1 MEGKIKVEQ
10 LVGNLKEYAET
21 RFDIAVLNTQDKVT
35 DVLSTIASMA
45 VVGLLAMLI
54 IIFSSVGAAW
64 YVGQLLHNPSLGF
77 FCVAGF
83 YLIVAIIFYVNRDSW
98 VKLPVINSLLKKINI
113 NEQD

>member
-45 VVGLLAMLI
+45 VVGLFAMLI
-54 IIFSSVGAAW
+54 ILFSSVGLAW
-64 YVGQLLHNPSLGF
+64 YIGQLLHNPSLGF
-77 FCVAGF
+77 FCLAGF
-83 YLIVAIIFYVNRDSW
+83 YLIVAIVFYMNRDAW
-98 VKLPVINSLLKKINI
+98 IKLPVINSLLKKINI

>member
-54 IIFSSVGAAW
+54 IFFSSVGAAW

>member
-54 IIFSSVGAAW
+54 ILFSSVGLAW

-77 FCVAGF
+77 FCLAGF
-83 YLIVAIIFYVNRDSW
+83 YLIVAIIFYMNRDAW
-98 VKLPVINSLLKKINI
+98 IKLPVINSLLKKINI